1 MYYISFE
8 VFINYFDWWIIYQ
21 SLSRINL
28 FGIWDIGV
36 SLCGKINIPQR
47 KGYIID
53 CCLSLCE
60 TLSSFNLNIG
70 RSVLCNLIA
79 HN

>member
-36 SLCGKINIPQR
+36 SLCGKITIP
-47 KGYIID
+47 
-53 CCLSLCE
+53 
-60 TLSSFNLNIG
+60 
-70 RSVLCNLIA
+70 
-79 HN
+79 